1 MSEVDA
7 TLATARALVLA
18 DLTATGAVEPE
29 TVSVLEDAVASRR
42 EWVAAWP
49 EGAVFAAGLV
59 AQDVQDALLETRG
72 RWPVCPLC
80 EDATHAV
87 FISPDLGGPDPTWVC
102 EESSRA
108 VAALGSLGAHGPRDP
123 APPG

>member
-1 MSEVDA
+1 MSDPTVDPA
-7 TLATARALVLA
+7 LATARALVLA
-18 DLTATGAVEPE
+18 DLTATGAAEPA
-29 TVSVLEDAVASRR
+29 TVSILEDAVAQRR
-42 EWVAAWP
+42 TWVEAWP

-72 RWPVCPLC
+72 RWPLCPLC

-102 EESSRA
+102 EESSRE
-108 VAALGSLGAHGPRDP
+108 VAPLGSLGAVPRP
-123 APPG
+123 

>member
-1 MSEVDA
+1 MSDPSA
-7 TLATARALVLA
+7 NPALATARALVLA
-18 DLTATGAVEPE
+18 DLTATGATEPD
-29 TVSVLEDAVASRR
+29 TVSIREDAVAQRR
-42 EWVAAWP
+42 SWVEAWP

-87 FISPDLGGPDPTWVC
+87 FIAPDRGGPDPTWVC
-102 EESSRA
+102 EDSGRE
-108 VAALGSLGAHGPRDP
+108 VAPLGSLGVVPR
-123 APPG
+123 A